1 VPSYD
6 AKINVLLSG
15 LRDLVLLEDRL
26 EKIGSIVNTLNKTP
40 IALNVGGRGKERE
53 LSGQLSKEV
62 NDYVREW
69 VNGGKNIGKSINA
82 VRQQQAAFNEL
93 LRETALIQQDKKAE
107 VAVNNLAQA
116 WADTTRAAT
125 EYDKKLN
132 DIQRKALGLQ
142 PQAVRDLEVAGRET
156 FVQNERRR
164 RATATAALEDDL
176 RLQQALLQLEEK
188 SAAAANKELQA
199 RGEIARLSAQGV
211 NAAAFRAAQTG
222 TQIAL
227 PAFQERG
234 LKLLDD
240 SVRANESNRRI
251 EQALNGERK
260 RGVRFLEK
268 QTAEERRQV
277 ELGIL
282 GQRTNR
288 LAGGGRPNAPAP
300 VGGFPVSGP
309 LTSPG
314 FGKTQKQVG
323 KFGENLAL
331 GAGFPLLFGGG
342 PGAVAGSTLGS
353 FVGSGFGGQILGGA
367 IGQILDGAIQKTA
380 QLGSALQTLDI
391 SQIEESGVRINAN
404 LETQISLLRQTGSA
418 YAAQQLLQQEVYA
431 TTGAIP
437 GTIEGISDSVNV
449 LSSAWSEFT
458 AAAGATLGIV
468 GAPFAAA
475 LGAAL
480 RIVNLI
486 LKGFNVAASGLGGLI
501 QKTGEWVVEL
511 VAGGEAL
518 KNIQDY
524 FESLNPAIDEA
535 RGKYAPILSDLNS
548 QVLLNRELLELEKQ
562 KTTGKTSEGKDRNL
576 DLTAQQKILT
586 INAEIDNEIRE
597 VNKDITE
604 ATKSQV
610 EEAVRLLN
618 VKRNQ
623 KVEEIQIESVIQ
635 RQRAAEDARDK
646 AAREAA
652 RAAEEAARAAEQR
665 TKALLN
671 INKDYLTDQLKRI
684 SLTTQELELF
694 KGAEVA
700 LEAQLQLTQVVGK
713 IRVDILETERDLA
726 LAEAAKLGT
735 TKAVVQQYA
744 LKFTLL
750 QKELDIEQKVT
761 EQKLAQTKLDKQLRI
776 DALQRDKEQA
786 IRGIQTQQ
794 NNVGLNIAA
803 FTTDPKIIEAARLQL
818 DQRNR
823 AYETELAVQ
832 TEIDKLNREI
842 ASSTLNE
849 DELTDKQRELDIQ
862 KSKLSS
868 LREELT
874 LLDSLE
880 QRQLRLQQFYQ
891 TYGQLIQSVSGE
903 IANAVTFGVSEMVRG
918 TKTAEEVFAQ
928 FLNSVGEALL
938 SAAQQMIASYIAIGI
953 AKIFA
958 GMGGGGVSNLSA
970 PATINNP
977 LGNLGSIG
985 GAYAK
990 GGSFANGIQPFASGG
1005 VVNSPTMFKFADGG
1019 TTRTGL
1025 MGEAG
1030 PEAIMPL
1037 KRGSDGSLGVQAT
1050 GLREAMGRPPG
1061 GANGSTV
1068 LNMSFQSTTINGTE
1082 YVSRDQLEA
1091 AMAATRRQ
1099 AAKEGANRG
1108 MNMTL
1113 DKIQNSPSTRSRAGI
1128 R

>member
-1 VPSYD
+1 MAYRADIEIAVRGAQELKRLQDQVNATSKVVDGLNNY
-6 AKINVLLSG
+6 LS
-15 LRDLVLLEDRL
+15 
-26 EKIGSIVNTLNKTP
+26 
-40 IALNVGGRGKERE
+40 
-53 LSGQLSKEV
+53 
-62 NDYVREW
+62 
-69 VNGGKNIGKSINA
+69 NIGGGGIVRSINNLNAA
-82 VRQQQAAFNEL
+82 VADTAAAFNKAALGTNEATLAARNFVSANRNLTQGLEERLAL
-93 LRETALIQQDKKAE
+93 LKSITEQERLQRLSAAGIRETSGTTELGPGPASPIGSLVGQKSPVEERIRRTIDARKDE
-107 VAVNNLAQA
+107 V
-116 WADTTRAAT
+116 T
-125 EYDKKLN
+125 
-132 DIQRKALGLQ
+132 
-142 PQAVRDLEVAGRET
+142 
-156 FVQNERRR
+156 
-164 RATATAALEDDL
+164 
-176 RLQQALLQLEEK
+176 LQQALLQLEEK

-222 TQIAL
+222 AQIAL

-234 LKLLDD
+234 LQLLDD

-251 EQALNGERK
+251 EQALNGDRQ

-282 GQRTNR
+282 GERTNR

-300 VGGFPVSGP
+300 AGGFPVSGP
-309 LTSPG
+309 LTSPS
-314 FGKTQKQVG
+314 FSRTQKQVG

-342 PGAVAGSTLGS
+342 PGAVAGSALGS
-353 FVGSGFGGQILGGA
+353 FVGTGFGGQILGGA
-367 IGQILDGAIQKTA
+367 IGQILDQAIQKTA

-391 SQIEESGVRINAN
+391 SKIEESGVRINAN

-418 YAAQQLLQQEVYA
+418 YAAQQLLQQEVFA

-486 LKGFNVAASGLGGLI
+486 LKGFNVAASGLAGLV

-576 DLTAQQKILT
+576 DLTAQQKILS

-623 KVEEIQIESVIQ
+623 KVEEVQIESVIQ
-635 RQRAAEDARDK
+635 RQRAAEDARDKAAREAEK

-665 TKALLN
+665 TKALLS

-803 FTTDPKIIEAARLQL
+803 FTTDPKIIEAARLKL

-832 TEIDKLNREI
+832 TEIDKLNREM

-903 IANAVTFGVSEMVRG
+903 ISNAVTFGVSEMIRG
-918 TKTAEEVFAQ
+918 TKTAEEVFSQ
-928 FLNSVGEALL
+928 FLNAVGEALL

-953 AKIFA
+953 AKMFA
-958 GMGGGGVSNLSA
+958 GFGGAGGG
-970 PATINNP
+970 
-977 LGNLGSIG
+977 LGSSASNVA
-985 GAYAK
+985 AYAPLAK
-990 GGSFANGIQPFASGG
+990 GGTFGNGIATFANGGAFTNSI
-1005 VVNSPTMFKFADGG
+1005 VNSPTMFKFADGG

-1037 KRGSDGSLGVQAT
+1037 KRGPDGSLGVQAN

-1061 GANGSTV
+1061 GANGSPV
-1068 LNMSFQSTTINGTE
+1068 LNMSFQSTNINGVE

-1091 AMAATRRQ
+1091 AMAQTRRQ

-1113 DKIQNSPSTRSRAGI
+1113 DKIQNSPSTRSRVGI

>member
-1 VPSYD
+1 VAYRADIEIAVRGAQELKRLQDQVNATSKVVDGLNNY
-6 AKINVLLSG
+6 LS
-15 LRDLVLLEDRL
+15 
-26 EKIGSIVNTLNKTP
+26 
-40 IALNVGGRGKERE
+40 
-53 LSGQLSKEV
+53 
-62 NDYVREW
+62 
-69 VNGGKNIGKSINA
+69 NIGGGGIVRSINNLNAA
-82 VRQQQAAFNEL
+82 VADTAAAFNKAALGTNEATLAARNFVSANRNLTQGLEERLAL
-93 LRETALIQQDKKAE
+93 LKSITEQERLQRLSAAGIRETSGTTELGPGPASPIGSLVGQKSPVEERIRRTIDARKDE
-107 VAVNNLAQA
+107 V
-116 WADTTRAAT
+116 T
-125 EYDKKLN
+125 
-132 DIQRKALGLQ
+132 
-142 PQAVRDLEVAGRET
+142 
-156 FVQNERRR
+156 
-164 RATATAALEDDL
+164 
-176 RLQQALLQLEEK
+176 LQQALLQLEEK

-222 TQIAL
+222 AQIAL

-234 LKLLDD
+234 LQLLDD

-251 EQALNGERK
+251 EQALNGDRQ

-282 GQRTNR
+282 GERTNR

-300 VGGFPVSGP
+300 AGGFPVSGP
-309 LTSPG
+309 LTSPS
-314 FGKTQKQVG
+314 FSRTQKQVG

-342 PGAVAGSTLGS
+342 PGAVAGSALGS
-353 FVGSGFGGQILGGA
+353 FVGTGFGGQILGGA
-367 IGQILDGAIQKTA
+367 IGQILDQAIQKTA

-391 SQIEESGVRINAN
+391 SKIEESGVRINAN

-418 YAAQQLLQQEVYA
+418 YAAQQLLQQEVFA

-486 LKGFNVAASGLGGLI
+486 LKGFNVAASGLAGLV

-576 DLTAQQKILT
+576 DLTAQQKILS

-623 KVEEIQIESVIQ
+623 KVEEVQIESVIQ
-635 RQRAAEDARDK
+635 RQRAAEDARDKAAREAEK

-665 TKALLN
+665 TKALLS

-803 FTTDPKIIEAARLQL
+803 FTTDPKIIEAARLKL

-832 TEIDKLNREI
+832 TEIDKLNREM

-903 IANAVTFGVSEMVRG
+903 ISNAVTFGVSEMIRG
-918 TKTAEEVFAQ
+918 TKTAEEVFSQ
-928 FLNSVGEALL
+928 FLNAVGEALL

-953 AKIFA
+953 AKMFA
-958 GMGGGGVSNLSA
+958 GFGGAGGG
-970 PATINNP
+970 
-977 LGNLGSIG
+977 LGSSASNVA
-985 GAYAK
+985 AYAPLAK
-990 GGSFANGIQPFASGG
+990 GGTFGNGIATFANGGAFTNSI
-1005 VVNSPTMFKFADGG
+1005 VNSPTMFKFADGG

-1037 KRGSDGSLGVQAT
+1037 KRGPDGSLGVQAN

-1061 GANGSTV
+1061 GANGSPV
-1068 LNMSFQSTTINGTE
+1068 LNMSFQSTNINGVE

-1091 AMAATRRQ
+1091 AMAQTRRQ

-1113 DKIQNSPSTRSRAGI
+1113 DKIQNSPSTRSRVGI

>member
-1 VPSYD
+1 MAYRADIEIAVRGAQELKRLQDQVNATSKLVDGLNNY
-6 AKINVLLSG
+6 LS
-15 LRDLVLLEDRL
+15 
-26 EKIGSIVNTLNKTP
+26 
-40 IALNVGGRGKERE
+40 
-53 LSGQLSKEV
+53 
-62 NDYVREW
+62 
-69 VNGGKNIGKSINA
+69 NIGGGGVVRSINNLNAA
-82 VRQQQAAFNEL
+82 VADTAAAFNKAALGTEEATLAARNFVSANNNLTQGLTERLAL
-93 LRETALIQQDKKAE
+93 LKSITEQERRQRLGAAGIRETSGTTELGPGPASPIGSLVGQKSPVEERIRRTIDARKDE
-107 VAVNNLAQA
+107 V
-116 WADTTRAAT
+116 T
-125 EYDKKLN
+125 
-132 DIQRKALGLQ
+132 
-142 PQAVRDLEVAGRET
+142 
-156 FVQNERRR
+156 
-164 RATATAALEDDL
+164 
-176 RLQQALLQLEEK
+176 LQQALLQLEEK

-222 TQIAL
+222 AQIAL

-234 LKLLDD
+234 LQLLDD
-240 SVRANESNRRI
+240 SVRANESSRRI
-251 EQALNGERK
+251 EQALNGERQ

-282 GQRTNR
+282 GERTNR

-300 VGGFPVSGP
+300 AGGFPVSGP
-309 LTSPG
+309 LTSPS
-314 FGKTQKQVG
+314 FNRTQKQVG

-342 PGAVAGSTLGS
+342 PGAVAGSALGS
-353 FVGSGFGGQILGGA
+353 FVGTGFGGQILGGA
-367 IGQILDGAIQKTA
+367 IGQILDQAIQKTA

-391 SQIEESGVRINAN
+391 SKIEESGVRINAN

-418 YAAQQLLQQEVYA
+418 YAAQQLLQQEVFA

-458 AAAGATLGIV
+458 AAAGATLGII

-486 LKGFNVAASGLGGLI
+486 LKGFNVAASALGGLI
-501 QKTGEWVVEL
+501 QKTGEWVIEL

-524 FESLNPAIDEA
+524 FDSLNPAIDEA

-623 KVEEIQIESVIQ
+623 KVEEVQIESVIQ

-646 AAREAA
+646 AARDAERAAREAA

-665 TKALLN
+665 NKAALNLNKEYYTDKLKALDLDIQQAA
-671 INKDYLTDQLKRI
+671 INKGTEASLSLQLERLGASAELRTKI
-684 SLTTQELELF
+684 LTTEF
-694 KGAEVA
+694 NIA
-700 LEAQLQLTQVVGK
+700 LTEAT
-713 IRVDILETERDLA
+713 
-726 LAEAAKLGT
+726 KLGT
-735 TKAVVQQYA
+735 VNKTTALYA
-744 LKFTLL
+744 QKFKLL
-750 QKELDIEQKVT
+750 QGELNIEQKVT
-761 EQKLAQTKLDKQLRI
+761 QQKLAQTKLEKQLSL
-776 DALQRDKEQA
+776 DVLQRNKQKT
-786 IRGIQTQQ
+786 IRDLQVQQ
-794 NNVGLNIAA
+794 NNVGLDIAA
-803 FTTDPKIIEAARLQL
+803 FTTDPRLIEKARQQL
-818 DQRNR
+818 NQLNR
-823 AYETELAVQ
+823 AYEKAQPVEEQ
-832 TEIDKLNREI
+832 IDILQREI
-842 ASSTLNE
+842 QAGGLDEATLKFKQE
-849 DELTDKQRELDIQ
+849 ALAIRQSELSAI
-862 KSKLSS
+862 
-868 LREELT
+868 REELT

-903 IANAVTFGVSEMVRG
+903 IANAVTFGVSEMIRG
-918 TKTAEEVFAQ
+918 TKTAEEVFSQ
-928 FLNSVGEALL
+928 FLNAVGEALL

-953 AKIFA
+953 AKMFA
-958 GMGGGGVSNLSA
+958 GFGGGG
-970 PATINNP
+970 
-977 LGNLGSIG
+977 GLGSSASNVA
-985 GAYAK
+985 AYAPLAK
-990 GGSFANGIQPFASGG
+990 GGTFGNGVAAFAKGG
-1005 VVNSPTMFKFADGG
+1005 TFSNSIVSSPTLFKFADGG

-1061 GANGSTV
+1061 GATGSPV
-1068 LNMSFQSTTINGTE
+1068 LNMSFQSTTINGVE

-1091 AMAATRRQ
+1091 AMAQTRRQ
-1099 AAKEGANRG
+1099 AAKEGASRG

-1113 DKIQNSPSTRSRAGI
+1113 DKIQNSPSTRSRVGI